1 MCAVRTQAERAVNWY
16 DMVCQQLEV
25 LRLSV
30 RKHADKDEVVPPDWM
45 FEKVKTEIQNL
56 RQLADFPNLPE
67 VDVWLGPEGEI
78 GLTWEKGDSSFDL
91 IFGPDKI
98 TARLTIELK
107 QRVIDKKDVPSE
119 LAKFAA

>member
-1 MCAVRTQAERAVNWY
+1 MQTQLERGVDWY

-25 LRLSV
+25 LRLNA
-30 RKHADKDEVVPPDWM
+30 RKYADKDEVVPPDWF
-45 FEKVKTEIQNL
+45 FEKVKTEIQDL

-78 GLTWEKGDSSFDL
+78 GLTWERAERSFDL
-91 IFGPDKI
+91 IFGPKKI
-98 TARLTIELK
+98 TARLTIDLK
-107 QRVIDKKDVPSE
+107 QQLIDKKDVPSE